1 MAFDAGQVIGEYEIV
16 RVLGSGGH
24 GSVYEAKHLISQR
37 AEALKVLRPEQT
49 DTPEMTERFRRE
61 IQLLGSLNH
70 PNIARLHNAFYFDE
84 QLVMIMEL
92 VEGENLRSRSLR
104 MLIPIRH
111 LVDFA
116 AEVLAALDYAHQAGV
131 VHRDIKPSNI
141 MVGANGSVKL
151 LDFGIATQERA
162 PVLTTTGYFVGS
174 PTHMSPEQFRG
185 ERATPQSDF
194 YSLGVT
200 LYELISGQPPLQGA
214 TTYELMMAHIH
225 QVPVSLN
232 TLRPDIPTHLSNV
245 IDRALA
251 KDPARRFGT
260 ATEFLAELRLHNVA
274 AMTESTTASPPPSWQ
289 RISTDEFNKPPS
301 SGVASL
307 PLEPIIRNLAA
318 YIGPIAKVVV
328 NRLAKQYGDLDQV
341 YTEASKHIENDA
353 DRQRFLRS
361 RPR

>member
-1 MAFDAGQVIGEYEIV
+1 
-16 RVLGSGGH
+16 
-24 GSVYEAKHLISQR
+24 
-37 AEALKVLRPEQT
+37 
-49 DTPEMTERFRRE
+49 
-61 IQLLGSLNH
+61 
-70 PNIARLHNAFYFDE
+70 
-84 QLVMIMEL
+84 
-92 VEGENLRSRSLR
+92 
-104 MLIPIRH
+104 
-111 LVDFA
+111 
-116 AEVLAALDYAHQAGV
+116 
-131 VHRDIKPSNI
+131 
-141 MVGANGSVKL
+141 
-151 LDFGIATQERA
+151 
-162 PVLTTTGYFVGS
+162 
-174 PTHMSPEQFRG
+174 MSPEQFRG

-274 AMTESTTASPPPSWQ
+274 ALSESTTASPPPSWQ

-307 PLEPIIRNLAA
+307 PLEPVIRNLAA
-318 YIGPIAKVVV
+318 YIGPIAKIVV
-328 NRLAKQYGDLDQV
+328 NRLAKQYGNLDQV

>member
-37 AEALKVLRPEQT
+37 SEALKVLRPEQT
-49 DTPEMTERFRRE
+49 DTPEMAERFRRE
-61 IQLLGSLNH
+61 IQVLGSLNH
-70 PNIARLHNAFYFDE
+70 PNIARLHNAFYFED

-104 MLIPIRH
+104 MQIPLSQ

-116 AEVLAALDYAHQAGV
+116 SEVLTALDYAHQLGV
-131 VHRDIKPSNI
+131 VHRDLKPSNI
-141 MVGANGSVKL
+141 MVAGNGSVKL
-151 LDFGIATQERA
+151 LDFGIATKERA
-162 PVLTTTGYFVGS
+162 PDLTATGSFIGS

-185 ERATPQSDF
+185 ERATPQSDV

-200 LYELISGQPPLQGA
+200 LYELIAGQPPMQGA
-214 TTYELMMAHIH
+214 NIYDLMMAHLH
-225 QVPVSLN
+225 KVPVPLRSL
-232 TLRPDIPTHLSNV
+232 RHDIPGHLSDV
-245 IDRALA
+245 IARALA
-251 KDPARRFGT
+251 KEPARRFTT
-260 ATEFLAELRLHNVA
+260 ALEFLAELRLDNALVSPEA
-274 AMTESTTASPPPSWQ
+274 TTASQVPSWQ
-289 RISTDEFNKPPS
+289 RISTDEFNKPL
-301 SGVASL
+301 SGSASL
-307 PLEPIIRNLAA
+307 PLEPMIRNLAS
-318 YIGPIAKVVV
+318 YIGPIAKIVV
-328 NRLAKQYGDLDQV
+328 NRLAKEYGDLDKI

>member
-1 MAFDAGQVIGEYEIV
+1 MAFDTGQVIGEYEIV

-37 AEALKVLRPEQT
+37 SEALKVLRPEQM
-49 DTPEMTERFRRE
+49 DTPEMAERFRRE
-61 IQLLGSLNH
+61 IQVLGSLNH
-70 PNIARLHNAFYFDE
+70 PNIARLHNAFYFEE

-104 MLIPIRH
+104 MRIPLSQ

-116 AEVLAALDYAHQAGV
+116 SEVLAALDYAHQLGV
-131 VHRDIKPSNI
+131 VHRDLKPSNI
-141 MVGANGSVKL
+141 MLDNKGSVKL
-151 LDFGIATQERA
+151 LDFGIATKERA
-162 PVLTTTGYFVGS
+162 PDLTATGSFIGS

-200 LYELISGQPPLQGA
+200 LYELIAGQPPMQGA
-214 TTYELMMAHIH
+214 NMYDLMMAHLH
-225 QVPVSLN
+225 KVPVPLRS
-232 TLRPDIPTHLSNV
+232 LRPDIPVHLSDV
-245 IDRALA
+245 IARALA
-251 KDPARRFGT
+251 KEPARRFTT
-260 ATEFLAELRLHNVA
+260 AAEFLAELRLDA
-274 AMTESTTASPPPSWQ
+274 AVVSPEATTASQVSSWQ
-289 RISTDEFNKPPS
+289 RISTDEFNKPS
-301 SGVASL
+301 TGTGAVL
-307 PLEPIIRNLAA
+307 LEPVIRNLAA
-318 YIGPIAKVVV
+318 YIGPIAKIVV
-328 NRLAKQYGDLDQV
+328 NRLAKQYSDLDKI